1 MKFILL
7 KKFIST
13 KDLNKIKK
21 DIIVDFKKNKH
32 KDNLNSGT
40 QTKPNLHLIH
50 TTPHWKRFY
59 KKLNTIMF
67 KINQKK
73 IIKSWCLKI
82 NKKEKNFFH
91 KHKENTFTSVFYLQN
106 DNYAI
111 GTHLKQD
118 LLGNKHEF
126 IIPGYENSI
135 AIFQGDIPH
144 DAVFPSYKL
153 KKPRYTIVTDY
164 E

>member
-1 MKFILL
+1 M
-7 KKFIST
+7 
-13 KDLNKIKK
+13 
-21 DIIVDFKKNKH
+21 DFKKNKH

-67 KINQKK
+67 KINQ
-73 IIKSWCLKI
+73 
-82 NKKEKNFFH
+82 N
-91 KHKENTFTSVFYLQN
+91 
-106 DNYAI
+106 
-111 GTHLKQD
+111 
-118 LLGNKHEF
+118 EF

>member
-21 DIIVDFKKNKH
+21 DIIVNFKKNKH

-59 KKLNTIMF
+59 KKLNIIML

-82 NKKEKNFFH
+82 NKIFFI
-91 KHKENTFTSVFYLQN
+91 NTKR
-106 DNYAI
+106 I
-111 GTHLKQD
+111 
-118 LLGNKHEF
+118 LLLLYF
-126 IIPGYENSI
+126 I
-135 AIFQGDIPH
+135 
-144 DAVFPSYKL
+144 YK
-153 KKPRYTIVTDY
+153 TITMN
-164 E
+164 